1 MQLYIKALHIIFI
14 VTWFSG
20 LFYVVRLFI
29 YNQEAQEKPEDEK
42 NVLQKQF
49 GIMIRRLW
57 IGITW
62 PSCILSLIFGIWLLF
77 FYDTIPIWLWIK
89 LGFVTGLLLYHISLH
104 FLYMQ
109 QSKKIFRYSSLQ
121 LRVWNEL
128 ATIFLVAIIMLAV
141 VRTGLGII
149 LGISGLLALSVL
161 LLSGIKIYKYYRS
174 E

>member
-1 MQLYIKALHIIFI
+1 MQLYIKALHIIFT

-29 YNQEAQEKPEDEK
+29 YNQEAQEKPEEEK

-49 GIMIRRLW
+49 GIMIKRLW

-121 LRVWNEL
+121 LRIWNEL

-161 LLSGIKIYKYYRS
+161 LLSGIKFYKYYRS
-174 E
+174 K

>member
-1 MQLYIKALHIIFI
+1 MQLYIKALHVIFV

-29 YNQEAQEKPEDEK
+29 YNQEAQEKPEEEK

-49 GIMIRRLW
+49 GIMIKRLW

-104 FLYMQ
+104 FLYIQ

>member
-1 MQLYIKALHIIFI
+1 MQLYIKALHVIFV

-29 YNQEAQEKPEDEK
+29 YNQEAQEKPEEEK

-49 GIMIRRLW
+49 GIMIKRLW

-77 FYDTIPIWLWIK
+77 FYDTIPVWLWIK

>member
-141 VRTGLGII
+141 VRSGLGII

-174 E
+174 K

>member
-1 MQLYIKALHIIFI
+1 MQLYIKALHVIFV

-29 YNQEAQEKPEDEK
+29 YNQEAQEKPEEEK

-49 GIMIRRLW
+49 GIMIKRLW

-77 FYDTIPIWLWIK
+77 FYDTIPVWLWIK

-109 QSKKIFRYSSLQ
+109 QSKKIFRYSSFQ
-121 LRVWNEL
+121 LRIWNEL

-141 VRTGLGII
+141 VRSGLGII

>member
-1 MQLYIKALHIIFI
+1 MQLYIKALHVIFV

-29 YNQEAQEKPEDEK
+29 YNQEAQEKPEEEK

-49 GIMIRRLW
+49 GIMIKRLW

-77 FYDTIPIWLWIK
+77 FYDTIPVWLWIK

-121 LRVWNEL
+121 LRIWNEL

>member
-1 MQLYIKALHIIFI
+1 MQLYIKALHIIFV

-29 YNQEAQEKPEDEK
+29 YNQEAQEKPEEEK

-49 GIMIRRLW
+49 GIMIKRLW

-104 FLYMQ
+104 FLYIQ

>member
-1 MQLYIKALHIIFI
+1 MQLYIKALHVIFV

-161 LLSGIKIYKYYRS
+161 LLSGIKFYKYYRS
-174 E
+174 K

>member
-1 MQLYIKALHIIFI
+1 MQLYIKALHVIFV

-29 YNQEAQEKPEDEK
+29 YNQEAQEKPEEEK

-49 GIMIRRLW
+49 GIMIKRLW

-109 QSKKIFRYSSLQ
+109 QSKKIFRYSSFQ
-121 LRVWNEL
+121 LRIWNEL

-141 VRTGLGII
+141 VRSGLGII

-174 E
+174 K

>member
-1 MQLYIKALHIIFI
+1 MQLYIKALHVIFV

-29 YNQEAQEKPEDEK
+29 YNQEAQEKPEEEK

-49 GIMIRRLW
+49 GIMIKRLW

>member
-49 GIMIRRLW
+49 GIMIKRLW

-141 VRTGLGII
+141 VRSGLGII

-174 E
+174 K

>member
-1 MQLYIKALHIIFI
+1 MQLYIKALHIIFV

-89 LGFVTGLLLYHISLH
+89 LGFVTALLLYHISLH

>member
-29 YNQEAQEKPEDEK
+29 YNQEAQEKPEEEK

-49 GIMIRRLW
+49 GIMIKRLW

>member
-1 MQLYIKALHIIFI
+1 MQLYIKALHIIFT

-89 LGFVTGLLLYHISLH
+89 LGFVTALLLYHISLH

-161 LLSGIKIYKYYRS
+161 LLSGIKFYKYYRS
-174 E
+174 K